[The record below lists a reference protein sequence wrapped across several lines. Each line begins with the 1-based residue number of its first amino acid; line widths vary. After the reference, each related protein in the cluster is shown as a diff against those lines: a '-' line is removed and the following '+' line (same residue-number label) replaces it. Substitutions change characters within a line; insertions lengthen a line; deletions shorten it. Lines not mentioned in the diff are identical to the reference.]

1 MGQNGTGS
9 TLRGI
14 MQQLRDLSGLPV
26 GEYICDA
33 VPHPE
38 KCPAIGGVEPVL
50 PRQEGVREGDMGRVC
65 QQSLPQAALFRR
77 GQLRD
82 RQGGVR
88 ARDGKGAAG

>member
-26 GEYICDA
+26 GKHIGDA

-38 KCPAIGGVEPVL
+38 ECPAIGGVEPVL
-50 PRQEGVREGDMGRVC
+50 PRQEGVREGDMGC
-65 QQSLPQAALFRR
+65 AGQQLLP
-77 GQLRD
+77 
-82 RQGGVR
+82 
-88 ARDGKGAAG
+88 